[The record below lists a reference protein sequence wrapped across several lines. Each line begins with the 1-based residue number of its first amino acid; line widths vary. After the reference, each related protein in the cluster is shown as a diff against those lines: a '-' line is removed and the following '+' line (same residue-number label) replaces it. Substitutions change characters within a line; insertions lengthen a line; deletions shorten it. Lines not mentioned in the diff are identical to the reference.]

1 MCKIPGGY
9 ILLSRKLLESEI
21 MRKPPLYLKVFTWLL
36 LKAQHKPYDG
46 IERGEL
52 VTSIPEIQDA
62 MEYKIGFRKVRPSKK
77 QIWDILEW
85 MRRPNADS
93 DRLST
98 KVTMKV
104 TMKETMIETTKVT
117 KKIRIKLVNYD
128 VYQNPD
134 NYEGND
140 KNSTKVTMKVTTTG
154 TPNNKQECYKNDNYK
169 YSRQKTADESSE
181 QSMKVPV
188 KKIVDAWNEVFAGTL
203 VPKVREVNAS
213 RAKWIKRE
221 YLKQRDD
228 LKTVED
234 FKALFEYIRDDCPF
248 IMQSLADGRSWFSF
262 NWLFKYENNFTKVI
276 EGTYEARNK
285 TPDKGKR
292 PI

>member
-9 ILLSRKLLESEI
+9 ILLSRKLLESEV
-21 MRKPPLYLKVFTWLL
+21 MRKPPLYLKVFVWLM

-46 IERGEL
+46 LERGEL
-52 VTSIPEIQDA
+52 VTSIAEIQKA
-62 MEYKIGFRKVRPSKK
+62 MTYKIGFRKVVPSKK

-85 MRRPNADS
+85 MRGSNADP
-93 DRLST
+93 DEVST

-104 TMKETMIETTKVT
+104 TKIETMKVT
-117 KKIRIKLVNYD
+117 KKIRVKLVNYD
-128 VYQNPD
+128 VYQDPES
-134 NYEGND
+134 YEGNE
-140 KNSTKVTMKVTTTG
+140 KNSTKVTMKVT
-154 TPNNKQECYKNDNYK
+154 PNNKQECYKNEDLK

-181 QSMKVPV
+181 QSLKVPV
-188 KKIVDAWNEVFAGTL
+188 KKIVEAWNEVFAGTL
-203 VPKVREVNAS
+203 VPKVREVNDS

-228 LKTVED
+228 LKTVDD

-285 TPDKGKR
+285 TLSNGKR
-292 PI
+292 AL